1 MSEKSVV
8 SVVISDVDISV
19 EVLVMEASE
28 VEISVDNVSVTVLD
42 EGFEEE
48 MIEDVKSDGDV
59 P

>member
-1 MSEKSVV
+1 MSEKAVV

-28 VEISVDNVSVTVLD
+28 VDISVDNVSVTVLD
-42 EGFEEE
+42 EGSEEE

>member
-42 EGFEEE
+42 EGSEEE

>member
-1 MSEKSVV
+1 VSEKSVV

>member
-1 MSEKSVV
+1 MSEKPVV

-19 EVLVMEASE
+19 EVLMEASE

>member
-1 MSEKSVV
+1 VSEKPVV

-42 EGFEEE
+42 EGSEEE

>member
-1 MSEKSVV
+1 MSEKAVV

-28 VEISVDNVSVTVLD
+28 VDISVDNVSVTVLD
-42 EGFEEE
+42 EGSEEE
-48 MIEDVKSDGDV
+48 MIEDVKSDGHV

>member
-1 MSEKSVV
+1 MSEKAVV
-8 SVVISDVDISV
+8 SVVISGVDISV

-42 EGFEEE
+42 EGSEEE

>member
-1 MSEKSVV
+1 VSEKSVV

-19 EVLVMEASE
+19 EVLMEASE

>member
-1 MSEKSVV
+1 VSEKSVV

-42 EGFEEE
+42 EGSEEE

>member
-1 MSEKSVV
+1 MSEKPVV

-42 EGFEEE
+42 EGSEEE

>member
-19 EVLVMEASE
+19 EVLMEASE

>member
-1 MSEKSVV
+1 VSEKAVV
-8 SVVISDVDISV
+8 SVVISGVDISV

-42 EGFEEE
+42 EGSEEE